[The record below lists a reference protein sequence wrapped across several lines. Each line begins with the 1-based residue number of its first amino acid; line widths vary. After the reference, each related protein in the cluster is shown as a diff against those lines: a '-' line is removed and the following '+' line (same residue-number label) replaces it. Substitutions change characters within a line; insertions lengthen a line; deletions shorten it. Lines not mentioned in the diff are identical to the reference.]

1 MLKKFFSK
9 KSNRYLILSLGILLL
24 ASFSVGHIAEA
35 SWLSKN
41 VAALLC
47 WIIYGIIWALGKLL
61 TVIMWVLVTI
71 AQYNDFI
78 NAAPITYGWV
88 VVRDVC
94 NMFFILILL
103 IIAFGTI
110 LRVPQYNF
118 KILLPKLI
126 IMAILINFSK
136 LICGIF
142 IDFAQVIMLTFVNGF
157 KDVGEGNL
165 FNMLGLEGL
174 MGMNSS
180 GGSSTEVNEWSV
192 LGVYILALIFVVIAL
207 VTLISMVT
215 MLAMRIV
222 MMWIYVVLSPLA
234 YLLGSFPQGQKYAS
248 QWWDKFSR
256 NLVVGPVL
264 AFFVWLA
271 FASLGGTE
279 TPEDVNTI
287 VSAGG
292 NKEGQSGEVFT
303 TDYGATDASGA
314 VDTMPQAGISKAGS
328 ADQMIKFIISI
339 AMLIGGLQIAQ
350 EIGGEAG
357 AAAGKGIARLQS
369 IKAGTLKAGKRIAV
383 GAGRRVASGVAS
395 GTVGGAGLAFKGA
408 GALMGGQ
415 RTIAGRALQSF
426 GAVGTGWRKDMV
438 TSRKKRAV
446 DARQKFFEKM
456 GMGENAGEA
465 GAAFTGSVKKRL
477 NFGEQLGKRAE
488 RRRAERKVNNI
499 EEGARLIDDGKKLEA
514 EGLNDKKMY
523 GAETGKMMKDGME
536 EQTYGNKLATEAQ
549 TKIDAKT
556 ARLNILNSTPK
567 TGDADHDREVEF
579 EKGQVQEDLKKLT
592 DDKKFGEQ
600 MVKEGNDKWQ
610 KAKAIEDDAKNGFA
624 VANGKIEKGKTMQND
639 GKTMQAKGEQMDEK
653 RSFINSTAFGKK
665 IKSSLNLGDVVT
677 EPSHKAF
684 KKMSV
689 EAQNANRF
697 VDNIGKDESF
707 MRDASASEFCGASS
721 MNSQQKKNLQK
732 INEDPRAVKS
742 LVDQLNSWNKS
753 GDSPDKLINITRAI
767 SKALNGYEKS
777 GEDTT
782 NLKPLKDFVNS
793 MVSQVREPNK
803 LKGPDGYNISYS
815 DRGHQRIEGQG
826 EFDAK
831 RFNDNARTTGNKVL
845 SENSIKVDFSELKD
859 LKGFGGSEFKEN
871 ADAANL
877 GPDQIKEFVSHLES
891 KLQSLKPEDKSY
903 QGMLTAINNLKNNKV
918 NVLSLRNSGVSK
930 GFRGD
935 LSAEYHENTHK
946 GGVKDESLA
955 RGLEELMM
963 NMRLTGKDTG
973 TGENHSLEIGKL
985 AAALEGKG
993 VASGDIL
1000 KQMEGEITKRGG
1012 SQAFLQPAPVNVDL
1026 KGVLAGGT
1034 GATVINNITNV
1045 NNVSNVT
1052 NVAGGDN
1059 KKETDKV
1066 LKEVGAI
1073 KKGQVNLAKGQA
1085 NIGKTQIKGQ
1095 RLQQAVNLAATRNI
1109 KGIKSAQGKIE
1120 KSIKDTLANNAVNAG
1135 NVDNEER
1142 ASATQESNPAE
1153 EEKA

>member
-9 KSNRYLILSLGILLL
+9 KSNRYLILFVGLFII
-24 ASFSVGHIAEA
+24 ASFFIGDYA
-35 SWLSKN
+35 SASTLSKA
-41 VAALLC
+41 VAAILC
-47 WIIYGIIWALGKLL
+47 WIIYGIIWVLGKVLVL
-61 TVIMWVLVTI
+61 IMWVLITL

-78 NAAPITYGWV
+78 HAAPITFGWV
-88 VVRDVC
+88 IVRDVC

-110 LRVPQYNF
+110 LRIPQYNF
-118 KILLPKLI
+118 KTLLPKLI

-174 MGMNSS
+174 MNMDT
-180 GGSSTEVNEWSV
+180 GGGGTEEVSEWSI
-192 LGVYILALIFVVIAL
+192 LGTYILALLFVIIAL
-207 VTLISMVT
+207 ITLISMVS
-215 MLAMRIV
+215 MLAMRII

-234 YLLGSFPQGQKYAS
+234 YLLGAFPQGQKYAS

-256 NLVVGPVL
+256 NLIVGPVL

-271 FASLGGTE
+271 FASLGGVGNSN
-279 TPEDVNTI
+279 DVNTI
-287 VSAGG
+287 VASNTKTQGAVM
-292 NKEGQSGEVFT
+292 ESS
-303 TDYGATDASGA
+303 DYGGSATAS
-314 VDTMPQAGISKAGS
+314 TSMPQAGISQAGS
-328 ADQMIKFIISI
+328 GDQMIKFIISI

-369 IKAGTLKAGKRIAV
+369 MKAGTLKAGKRIAV
-383 GAGRRVASGVAS
+383 GAGRRVAAGAVGTAGV
-395 GTVGGAGLAFKGA
+395 AFKGA

-415 RTIAGRALQSF
+415 QTMAGRALQSF

-446 DARQKFFEKM
+446 EARQKFFEKM

-477 NFGEQLGKRAE
+477 NFGEQLGKRAD
-488 RRRAERKVNNI
+488 RRRAERKTNNI
-499 EEGARLIDDGKKLEA
+499 EEGGRLIDDGKKLEA

-536 EQTYGNKLATEAQ
+536 EQDYGKKLTAEAQ

-556 ARLNILNSTPK
+556 ARLDILNSTPK
-567 TGDADHDREVEF
+567 TGDVDYDKEVEF
-579 EKGQVQEDLKKLT
+579 EKGQIQEDLKKLT

-600 MVKEGNDKWQ
+600 MTKEGGDKWQ

-624 VANGKIEKGKTMQND
+624 VANGKIDKGKAMQND
-639 GKTMQAKGEQMDEK
+639 GKAMQEKGEKLGEK
-653 RSFINSTAFGKK
+653 GSFINSTAFGKK

-815 DRGHQRIEGQG
+815 DRGHQRIDGQG

-1095 RLQQAVNLAATRNI
+1095 RVQQAVNLTAARNI

-1153 EEKA
+1153 EEKV